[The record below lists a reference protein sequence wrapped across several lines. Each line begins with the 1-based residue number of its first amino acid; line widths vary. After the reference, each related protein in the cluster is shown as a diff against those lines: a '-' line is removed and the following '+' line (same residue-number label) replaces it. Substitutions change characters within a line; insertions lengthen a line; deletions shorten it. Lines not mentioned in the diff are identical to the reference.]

1 MYLDKKGEKKM
12 RNVKNVFLFIGIVV
26 LIFMITGCVESRQ
39 KEIQT
44 DVNGFAEGTFVITQD
59 TKFALV
65 NYTCSKLDCNHSV
78 DITIERWDKERI
90 RNTIAFVKEGEVSS
104 EIEAIK
110 ANFGDRIMFKINH
123 GCPNAKY
130 TINFTL
136 DSDS

>member
-1 MYLDKKGEKKM
+1 MC
-12 RNVKNVFLFIGIVV
+12 NVKNVFLFIVVVV
-26 LIFMITGCVESRQ
+26 LIFIITGCVETRQ

-59 TKFALV
+59 AQFALV
-65 NYTCSKLDCNHSV
+65 NYTCSKTDCNHSV
-78 DITIERWDKERI
+78 NITIERWDKERV
-90 RNTIAFVKEGEVSS
+90 RNTIDFVKEGEVSS
-104 EIEAIK
+104 EIEPIK
-110 ANFGDRIMFKINH
+110 AKFGDRIMFKINS

>member
-1 MYLDKKGEKKM
+1 M

-26 LIFMITGCVESRQ
+26 LIFMVTGCVETRQ

-59 TKFALV
+59 AKFALI
-65 NYTCSKLDCNHSV
+65 NYTCSKTDCNHSV
-78 DITIERWDKERI
+78 NINIERWDKERV
-90 RNTIAFVKEGEVSS
+90 RNTITFVTEGEVSS
-104 EIEAIK
+104 EIEPINAK
-110 ANFGDRIMFKINH
+110 FGDKIMFKINS

-136 DSDS
+136 DSGS